1 MAKMSNE
8 MNELMEQKTY
18 RAQMETLQ
26 DDTIGTSPHWLRTLR
41 TAAAAR
47 FTELGFPSRN
57 HEEWRSTNI
66 APIAETLFERGAGT
80 LDAAQLAN
88 LPFVDLPGHLVV
100 FVDGVF
106 APEISRVGALPNGVI
121 VCSLADVLRDN
132 PAALE
137 PYLAKYAEFDRA
149 AFAALNTAFL
159 SEGAYLSIPQNAV
172 IEEPIQ
178 ILCVSAAGAAPTVSY
193 PRALIIVGANSQAT
207 IAETYI
213 QAGEGTVFS
222 NAVTEIVLGENAILD
237 HYKTTQ
243 FSDASYHIGTLSV
256 ELAKSAK
263 FSSHSMTLDGAIV
276 RHDSNAKLAGEG
288 GECTL
293 NGLYIA
299 RGRQLVDNHTAID
312 HAVPHC
318 NSHELY
324 KGILD
329 DRSRG
334 VFNGKI
340 FVRLDAQKTDAKQT
354 NQTLLL
360 SKEATINTKPQLE
373 IFADDVRCTHGAT
386 IGQLDDEMLFYLRA
400 RGIGREEAR
409 GLLTY
414 AFASDVIDRMKF
426 SALRNQI
433 HRALFS
439 HLPSEIRA
447 EE

>member
-1 MAKMSNE
+1 
-8 MNELMEQKTY
+8 MNELMEQQTY
-18 RAQMETLQ
+18 RAQMEALQ
-26 DDTIGTSPHWLRTLR
+26 NDTAGAAPHWLRTLR

-47 FTELGFPSRN
+47 FTELGFPSRT

-66 APIAETLFERGAGT
+66 APIAETLFERGAGK
-80 LDAAQLAN
+80 LEAAQAAA
-88 LPFVDLPGHLVV
+88 LPFADLPGHRAV

-106 APEISRVGALPNGVI
+106 APELSRVGDLPHGVI
-121 VCSLADVLRDN
+121 VGSLSDILRDN
-132 PAALE
+132 PAAVE
-137 PYLAKYAEFDRA
+137 PYLAKYAEFDKA
-149 AFAALNTAFL
+149 AFTALNTAFL
-159 SEGAYLSIPQNAV
+159 SGGAYLSLPRNAV
-172 IEEPIQ
+172 ITEPIQ
-178 ILCVSAAGAAPTVSY
+178 ILYVFVAIDAPTVSY
-193 PRALIIVGANSQAT
+193 PRALIVAGENSQAT
-207 IAETYI
+207 IAETYV
-213 QAGEGTVFS
+213 QAGQGTVFS
-222 NAVTEIVLGENAILD
+222 NAVTEIVVGENAIVD

-243 FSDASYHIGTLSV
+243 FGDNSYHVGTLSV
-256 ELAKSAK
+256 ELARAAN
-263 FSSHSMTLDGAIV
+263 FSSHNMTLDGAIV
-276 RHDSNAKLAGEG
+276 RHDANAKLAGEG

-299 RGRQLVDNHTAID
+299 RDRQLVDNHTAID

-426 SALRNQI
+426 TALRNQI

>member
-1 MAKMSNE
+1 MN
-8 MNELMEQKTY
+8 NELIEQNTY
-18 RAQMETLQ
+18 RAQFEALQSETA
-26 DDTIGTSPHWLRTLR
+26 DAPHWLRTLR
-41 TAAAAR
+41 TEAAAR
-47 FTELGFPSRN
+47 FAELGFPSRN
-57 HEEWRSTNI
+57 HEEWRNTNV
-66 APIAETLFERGAGT
+66 APIAETLFERGAGI
-80 LDAAQLAN
+80 LDAATLAT
-88 LPFVDLPGHLVV
+88 LPFADLPGHQLV
-100 FVDGVF
+100 FVDGKF
-106 APEISRVGALPNGVI
+106 AAKLSRIGDLPNGVSLG
-121 VCSLADVLRDN
+121 SLADVLRDN
-132 PAALE
+132 PAAAE
-137 PYLAKYAEFDRA
+137 PYIAKYAAFDSA

-159 SEGAYLSIPQNAV
+159 RDGAYLSIPRNAM

-178 ILCVSAAGAAPTVSY
+178 ILYVSVAQEAPTVSY
-193 PRALIIVGANSQAT
+193 PRALILAGENCQAT
-207 IAETYI
+207 VAETYL
-213 QAGEGTVFS
+213 QAQKGTVFS
-222 NAVTEIVLGENAILD
+222 NAVTEIVLGENAVLD

-243 FSDASYHIGTLSV
+243 FGDNSYHVGTLQV
-256 ELAKSAK
+256 ELAKSAN
-263 FSSHSMTLDGAIV
+263 FSSHNITLDGAIA

-312 HAVPHC
+312 HALPHC
-318 NSHELY
+318 NSHEIY

-400 RGIGREEAR
+400 RGIGKEEAR

-426 SALRNQI
+426 AELRGQI
-433 HRALFS
+433 HRALFA

-447 EE
+447 GE

>member
-1 MAKMSNE
+1 MN
-8 MNELMEQKTY
+8 NELTEQKTY
-18 RAQMETLQ
+18 RAQMDALQ
-26 DDTIGTSPHWLRTLR
+26 DATNGTAPHWLRTLR
-41 TAAAAR
+41 TAAGAR

-66 APIAETLFERGAGT
+66 APIAETLFERGAGK
-80 LDAAQLAN
+80 LDADTLAT
-88 LPFVDLPGHLVV
+88 LPFADLPGHLVV

-106 APEISRVGALPNGVI
+106 APELSRIGTLTNGVI
-121 VCSLADVLRDN
+121 VGGLADVLRGN
-132 PAALE
+132 PAAVE
-137 PYLAKYAEFDRA
+137 PYLAKFAAFDSA

-159 SEGAYLSIPQNAV
+159 ADGAYLVIPRNVV

-178 ILCVSAAGAAPTVSY
+178 VLYVSTADASPTVSY
-193 PRALIIVGANSQAT
+193 PRALIIAGENSQAT
-207 IAETYI
+207 LAETYV
-213 QAGEGTVFS
+213 QAGQGTVFS
-222 NAVTEIVLGENAILD
+222 NAVSEIFLGENAVID

-243 FSDASYHIGTLSV
+243 MGDGSYHVGTLSV
-256 ELAKSAK
+256 ELAKSAN

-276 RHDSNAKLAGEG
+276 RHDANAKLAGEG

-312 HAVPHC
+312 HALPHC

-340 FVRLDAQKTDAKQT
+340 FVRLDAQKSDAKQT

-426 SALRNQI
+426 TALRNQI